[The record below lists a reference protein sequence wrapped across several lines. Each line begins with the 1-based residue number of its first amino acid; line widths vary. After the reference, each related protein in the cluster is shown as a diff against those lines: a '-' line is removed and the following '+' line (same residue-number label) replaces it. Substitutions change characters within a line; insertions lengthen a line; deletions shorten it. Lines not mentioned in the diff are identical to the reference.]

1 MAHILAKMDIGN
13 GFMDRFLIMVPSSL
27 RPIPLEQIEAK
38 IELQSSPIQDVD
50 DIYRPLVDLDH
61 NNPPKFYFSD
71 AALRY
76 VKKKHVKLDSHL
88 ARSAFFVVFS
98 NPRKKLFRST
108 MRLQ

>member
-50 DIYRPLVDLDH
+50 DIYRP
-61 NNPPKFYFSD
+61 FYFSD

-76 VKKKHVKLDSHL
+76 VKKK
-88 ARSAFFVVFS
+88 
-98 NPRKKLFRST
+98 PC
-108 MRLQ
+108 